1 MRVRRLYSNEDTVFE
16 PIVFNRGLS
25 AVVAEIRR
33 PSNRMLDTHNL
44 GKSTVGQLLDYCLLK
59 GKNRNFFLFREDVF
73 ADFSFFLELELSSG
87 QFLTIG
93 RPVSPGTRV
102 WIKRSRT
109 SIERIDLMEDPAW
122 DHEAVAF
129 ETAKALFN
137 GIVDIQSLKPY
148 PFRKLVG
155 YLIRSQRD
163 YLDVFQLGKFSG
175 KHQDWKPFVAL
186 LLGLDGPMVRVLYD
200 KREVLATAEGHLRAV
215 LTEWGSEAQDSS
227 TLDGLIAVKRRNLEA
242 KAAVLQSFNFREED
256 ARVATSL
263 VEGIDS
269 EITSLNEEAYGL
281 LQLERR
287 LAQSLVGEQILF
299 RPDRA
304 ERLFREADV
313 ELGTQVKR
321 SFNQL
326 LAFNRAI
333 TAERHELL
341 KTQLDEVRERLGQVR
356 IELAQL
362 NRRRAEQLA
371 FLRGSDALAKFVDL
385 SNEVSELRAE
395 LVLLDG
401 RREAASR
408 VAELR
413 RETRA
418 LQEEHGQLVS
428 SVESA
433 IESVSKNEDSRFA
446 RLRQFFGEII
456 FDVLGQNAILAL
468 HMNQQGGLEFTAEFV
483 GDGGTATSGDRGT
496 SYKKL
501 MCVAFDLAMLR
512 TFLDQ
517 PFPRFVY
524 HDGAL
529 EQLEPRK
536 RDKLLQV
543 FREYAALGLQPVISV
558 LDSEL
563 PAPVGS
569 SHTTLS
575 EAEVVVTLHDEG
587 ADGRLFKMPSW

>member
-186 LLGLDGPMVRVLYD
+186 LLGLDGPMVRSLYD
-200 KREVLATAEGHLRAV
+200 KREELATAEGHLRAV